1 MAEHGFDTLTVIGLG
16 YVGLPTAAIFANQDL
31 DVVGVDTNV
40 DVVDMINR
48 GEVHIVEPDLDK
60 IVQDAVS
67 KGSLR
72 AATVPE
78 VADAFIIAVPTPFT
92 DEDHKPDLGYLM
104 AATESLA
111 PVLKA
116 GDLIIVESTVP
127 VGTTKAVSVRLAALC
142 PELTFPHDND
152 APDIHIAHSPERV
165 LPGQVIAELTRN
177 DRVIG
182 GLTLACGAR
191 TAALYAIAVEGHNPV
206 GINSKFA

>member
-16 YVGLPTAAIFANQDL
+16 YVGLPTAAIFANRGL

-152 APDIHIAHSPERV
+152 APDIHITHSPERV
-165 LPGQVIAELTRN
+165 LPGQVIADLLGLNVVRKVDTRFSQPMQ
-177 DRVIG
+177 VG
-182 GLTLACGAR
+182 
-191 TAALYAIAVEGHNPV
+191 TAGV
-206 GINSKFA
+206 G

>member
-16 YVGLPTAAIFANQDL
+16 YVGLPTAAIFANQGL

-116 GDLIIVESTVP
+116 GDLIIVESTP
-127 VGTTKAVSVRLAALC
+127 
-142 PELTFPHDND
+142 
-152 APDIHIAHSPERV
+152 IARNGCCRARSSP
-165 LPGQVIAELTRN
+165 
-177 DRVIG
+177 
-182 GLTLACGAR
+182 
-191 TAALYAIAVEGHNPV
+191 
-206 GINSKFA
+206 S